1 MKCFFDI
8 ETLPDMRPGAREA
21 FIKEARENIKPPSDM
36 TKERALDELGIT
48 DPSARKYT
56 SKDAALAQ
64 WCKEFGAAKADEVG
78 DANWRKTAFDATK
91 GHVCCIGWAMDDNP
105 PEADFIQ
112 TVAGEKDILRFF
124 FAELHKQFD
133 ARRRPLF
140 IGHNHVAFDLPFIF
154 RRAVILGVEPPMF
167 LPRLP
172 KAWDESVFDTMV
184 QWAGHGNRIS
194 MDALCEALGIPGK
207 DGMDGSMVCDAFMQ
221 GRIAEIAEYCRGDV
235 HRTREIYKRLTFWRE
250 PKSSPQLDPA
260 DLVAPWEEAA

>member
-8 ETLPDMRPGAREA
+8 ETLPDMRPGARDA

-91 GHVCCIGWAMDDNP
+91 GHICCIGWAMDDNP

-112 TVAGEKDILRFF
+112 TVADEKDILRFF
-124 FAELHKQFD
+124 FSELHKSFD

-167 LPRLP
+167 FRDSRKRGTSRFLTRWFNGLGTATALAWMRCARRWASPAKTAWTVRWCATHSCKGASPRLP
-172 KAWDESVFDTMV
+172 SIAVVTC
-184 QWAGHGNRIS
+184 I
-194 MDALCEALGIPGK
+194 
-207 DGMDGSMVCDAFMQ
+207 
-221 GRIAEIAEYCRGDV
+221 GRGRFTSA
-235 HRTREIYKRLTFWRE
+235 
-250 PKSSPQLDPA
+250 
-260 DLVAPWEEAA
+260 